1 MATPEPDTSQLQAAA
16 LSIPERQLLFCIAS
30 KTDWKKV
37 GITPAT
43 VAATVIR
50 GLIARDPA
58 GEHYLTKEGR
68 AVFAALVADGSEMAP
83 PIPGAV
89 TYC

>member
-1 MATPEPDTSQLQAAA
+1 MYKPKPDGAEALAAT

-43 VAATVIR
+43 VMVMVSR
-50 GLIARDPA
+50 GLVARDPA
-58 GEHYLTKEGR
+58 SEHYFTEEGR
-68 AVFAALVADGSEMAP
+68 AVFKALVADELE
-83 PIPGAV
+83 
-89 TYC
+89 

>member
-1 MATPEPDTSQLQAAA
+1 MAERQPAERQAAA
-16 LSIPERQLLFCIAS
+16 LSIPERQLLFCVAS

-43 VAATVIR
+43 VTAMVIG

-68 AVFAALVADGSEMAP
+68 AVLAALLADGSR
-83 PIPGAV
+83 
-89 TYC
+89 